1 MAQIANI
8 ANVDFEVDK
17 ELPMM
22 KEWKSS
28 RYFRK
33 TVVQLRTEFRND
45 TESVIDS
52 HNICQSSRHPANGLG
67 SIPGKIKT
75 FIPIKIVF
83 SVCSGKFY
91 FKLKLIRQMLR
102 TILND
107 F

>member
-1 MAQIANI
+1 MAQI

-52 HNICQSSRHPANGLG
+52 HNMCQSSRHPANGLG
-67 SIPGKIKT
+67 SIPGKKECHI
-75 FIPIKIVF
+75 IEE
-83 SVCSGKFY
+83 C
-91 FKLKLIRQMLR
+91 MLFMH
-102 TILND
+102 L
-107 F
+107 